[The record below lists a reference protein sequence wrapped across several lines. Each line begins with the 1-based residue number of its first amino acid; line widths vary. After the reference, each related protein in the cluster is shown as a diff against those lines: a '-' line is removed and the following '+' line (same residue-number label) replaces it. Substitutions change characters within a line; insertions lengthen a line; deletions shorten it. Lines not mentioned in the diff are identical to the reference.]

1 MESSE
6 RVRGLDQWS
15 KEVENNEVCDLKRE
29 VCVFC
34 VYIYIAEV
42 KHRALFNC
50 GELCGIYRLV
60 KVFEE
65 SG

>member
-1 MESSE
+1 MWFEE
-6 RVRGLDQWS
+6 RGEYV
-15 KEVENNEVCDLKRE
+15 
-29 VCVFC
+29 
-34 VYIYIAEV
+34 VYIYRVEV